1 VAASAFPYGVRPL
14 NFGHRGAPK
23 VAPENTLASFQEARE
38 LGADGVELDVMLCA
52 DGEVVISHDFSV
64 ERTTNG
70 HGRVR
75 ELTLAQLKALDAGS
89 WFAAQF
95 AAERIP
101 TLREV
106 VQWAGEDMLLNIE
119 LKSMS
124 IRADGLEEKVIGI
137 IREHRIEHRT
147 VVSSFNPFALR
158 RVKKMVPDMHTGLLY
173 SGDLPIFLRRAWLRP
188 LARPGALHPPYQM
201 VSDAY
206 LLWARRRGYRVN
218 VWTPDETPE
227 MERLIAQKIDMII
240 TNRPDL
246 LATLLKRQS
255 HAPGT

>member
-1 VAASAFPYGVRPL
+1 MAASAFRYGVGPL

-23 VAPENTLASFQEARE
+23 AAPENTLASFQNARE
-38 LGADGVELDVMLCA
+38 MGADGVELDVMLCA
-52 DGEVVISHDFSV
+52 DGKVVVSHDFSV
-64 ERTTNG
+64 ERTTDG

-75 ELTLAQLKALDAGS
+75 ELGLAQLKALDAGS
-89 WFAAQF
+89 WFGPQF

-106 VQWAGEDMLLNIE
+106 VQWAGDDMLLNIE

-124 IRADGLEEKVIGI
+124 IRTDGLEEKVIGI
-137 IREHRIEHRT
+137 ICEHRLEHRIIL
-147 VVSSFNPFALR
+147 SSFNPFTLR
-158 RVKKMVPDMHTGLLY
+158 RVKRLAPDLHTGLLY

-188 LARPGALHPPYQM
+188 LARPGALHPHYQM

-218 VWTPDETPE
+218 VWTPDETLE

-240 TNRPDL
+240 TNRPDV
-246 LATLLKRQS
+246 LATLLRRQ
-255 HAPGT
+255 